1 MANRQVIV
9 SNASDNPWR
18 KLRSFRLWAL
28 RTEMANRQ
36 VIVSKVSDNLG
47 FSFN

>member
-9 SNASDNPWR
+9 SKASDDPWR
-18 KLRSFRLWAL
+18 KLHSFRLRVL

-36 VIVSKVSDNLG
+36 VIVSKVSNNLG
-47 FSFN
+47 ISFN